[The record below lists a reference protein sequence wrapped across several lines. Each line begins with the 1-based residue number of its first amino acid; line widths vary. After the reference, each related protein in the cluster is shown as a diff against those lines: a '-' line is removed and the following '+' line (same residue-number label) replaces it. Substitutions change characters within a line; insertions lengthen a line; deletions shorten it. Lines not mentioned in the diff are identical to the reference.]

1 MSSKNIFN
9 HYNCI
14 LEGYKPVIL
23 DIGARNGAKH
33 KILNELAEQSLIKLL
48 LIELDKK
55 EAKKLKSKNII
66 VIDKAIWDKKGKQN
80 VFLTKNKSYTS
91 LLKPNEKVIRGS
103 FYHDRNFYKIIG
115 KTKTNTTT
123 IHEIL
128 SNKKNNIQNIDFL
141 KIDIQGGESKIFQNL
156 TKNNWNNLLG
166 CETEAYSS
174 QVYENCKTIDY
185 HFNKFYKNNFE
196 LYKIENISSLIRTS
210 FLKDKIFNINYLGA
224 RPNTKFYRGKQLTFD
239 LLFFKNI
246 NQFKKKTK
254 IKKIRIFIFLLVLN
268 GYYDHA
274 LYSIIV
280 FKKKKLI
287 SVEIFLE
294 LKKAIIEIFNLNS
307 NPLRKI
313 KERILLKK
321 YFLNK

>member
-1 MSSKNIFN
+1 M
-9 HYNCI
+9 
-14 LEGYKPVIL
+14 
-23 DIGARNGAKH
+23 
-33 KILNELAEQSLIKLL
+33 
-48 LIELDKK
+48 
-55 EAKKLKSKNII
+55 
-66 VIDKAIWDKKGKQN
+66 
-80 VFLTKNKSYTS
+80 
-91 LLKPNEKVIRGS
+91 
-103 FYHDRNFYKIIG
+103 
-115 KTKTNTTT
+115 
-123 IHEIL
+123 
-128 SNKKNNIQNIDFL
+128 
-141 KIDIQGGESKIFQNL
+141 
-156 TKNNWNNLLG
+156 
-166 CETEAYSS
+166 
-174 QVYENCKTIDY
+174 
-185 HFNKFYKNNFE
+185 
-196 LYKIENISSLIRTS
+196 
-210 FLKDKIFNINYLGA
+210 GA

-246 NQFKKKTK
+246 NQFNKNTK

-274 LYSIIV
+274 LYSILV